1 MLQIVP
7 TEIIQTVN
15 NSATTDKLSAETLMK
30 QKNAERRAER
40 EKRRNEREKRRKEK
54 EKKRKEKEKRKQLK
68 LKLKTENM
76 IKVTSCFVLIKQYVS
91 IYFSES
97 VTIGS

>member
-7 TEIIQTVN
+7 TELPQTTTP
-15 NSATTDKLSAETLMK
+15 SSTTTDKVSAEALMK

-40 EKRRNEREKRRKEK
+40 EKRRSEREKRRKEK
-54 EKKRKEKEKRKQLK
+54 ERKRKEKEKRRQLK

-76 IKVTSCFVLIKQYVS
+76 IKVINDFSSSSVS
-91 IYFSES
+91 SAQ
-97 VTIGS
+97 